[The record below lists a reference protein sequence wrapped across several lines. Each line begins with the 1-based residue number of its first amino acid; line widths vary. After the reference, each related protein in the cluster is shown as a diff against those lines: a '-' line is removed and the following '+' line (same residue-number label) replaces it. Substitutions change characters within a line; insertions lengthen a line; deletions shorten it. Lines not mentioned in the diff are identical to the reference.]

1 MIRLRVDD
9 YTEVQRLE
17 DIALDLSARIN
28 QEGFPTAYGGTG
40 IIVYIQS
47 AFTKREW
54 RQIISGFHSVTF
66 I

>member
-1 MIRLRVDD
+1 MIRLRVDS
-9 YTEVQRLE
+9 YEEAERLE
-17 DIALDLSARIN
+17 NIALNLSARIN

-47 AFTKREW
+47 AFSKREW
-54 RQIISGFHSVTF
+54 EQIISSFDTVSF

>member
-9 YTEVQRLE
+9 YSEAERLE
-17 DIALDLSARIN
+17 QIALDLSARIN
-28 QEGFPTAYGGTG
+28 QEGFPTSYGGTG

-47 AFTKREW
+47 GFSKREW
-54 RQIISGFHSVTF
+54 AQIISGFETVTF

>member
-9 YTEVQRLE
+9 YIEAERLE
-17 DIALDLSARIN
+17 EIALNLSARIN
-28 QEGFPTAYGGTG
+28 QEGFPTSYGGTG

-47 AFTKREW
+47 GFSKKDW
-54 RQIISGFHSVTF
+54 KQIISGFQTVSF